1 MEKGTLL
8 YEGKAKKVYQT
19 NNDDIVWIEYKDSA
33 TAFNGEKKASIAG
46 KGRLNNEITSLLF
59 SKLQA
64 LGIDS
69 HFIKKLSA
77 TEQLVKKV
85 EIIPL
90 ETVVRNFSAG
100 SFAKRLGVEEGAK
113 LARPIVEFY
122 YKDDA
127 LGDPLLIEDHI
138 EILQLANSDEVAI
151 LKEKALQVN
160 TVLSEL
166 FKELGIRLVDF
177 KLEFGKDENGNILL
191 ADEISPDTCR
201 LWDDKTNEKL
211 DKDVFRRDLGNLTDA
226 YETILARLRRPISM
240 YKVKVFV
247 TLRESVLD
255 PQGTVVKNSLHSLNY
270 SEVSDVRIGKYMEL
284 TIDKSDRP
292 VDEVVKDMCERLLAN
307 VVIEDYRYEI
317 EEAVAQ

>member
-19 NNDDIVWIEYKDSA
+19 NNDDIVWVEYKDSA

-59 SKLQA
+59 SKIQA

-69 HFIKKLSA
+69 HFIKKVSE

-90 ETVVRNFSAG
+90 ETVVRNLSAG
-100 SFAKRLGVEEGAK
+100 SFAKRLGVEEGTK

-127 LGDPLLIEDHI
+127 LGDPLLTEDHI
-138 EILQLANSDEVAI
+138 EILQLANIDEVAI

-160 TVLSEL
+160 TVLSGL

-226 YETILARLRRPISM
+226 YETILARLGGQ
-240 YKVKVFV
+240 
-247 TLRESVLD
+247 SVCI
-255 PQGTVVKNSLHSLNY
+255 K
-270 SEVSDVRIGKYMEL
+270 
-284 TIDKSDRP
+284 
-292 VDEVVKDMCERLLAN
+292 
-307 VVIEDYRYEI
+307 
-317 EEAVAQ
+317 